1 MLIHLDLVI
10 LIDLQE
16 IQTVST
22 VFKLLLSDTP

>member
-22 VFKLLLSDTP
+22 VFKRLLSDTP